1 MLVSASRR
9 NNLCTEVREGGT
21 PSPARETHALPLTLC
36 IAQLASPIIMKHRF
50 VVPVLFC
57 VLISFV
63 VPQLQAQD
71 EGSIKQ
77 AMSPEEFH
85 KAGLD
90 KLSDEELRNLDRW
103 LRGDR
108 EKTAKKA
115 SAKTSKAK
123 MDLIV
128 SRVNGS
134 FGGLSGG
141 TVIELEDG
149 TAWKQANVDDR
160 FRGSPV
166 DHPGAAVIRGVF
178 GYKMRIEGVPEF
190 YVDPVRR

>member
-1 MLVSASRR
+1 
-9 NNLCTEVREGGT
+9 
-21 PSPARETHALPLTLC
+21 
-36 IAQLASPIIMKHRF
+36 MKHSF
-50 VVPVLFC
+50 ATPALFC
-57 VLISFV
+57 ALVFFA
-63 VPQLQAQD
+63 VPHLHAQD
-71 EGSIKQ
+71 EGGIKQ

-103 LRGDR
+103 LSGDR

-115 SAKTSKAK
+115 AAKTTKAK
-123 MDLIV
+123 MDLVV
-128 SRVNGS
+128 SRVNGN
-134 FGGLSGG
+134 FGGWGG
-141 TVIELEDG
+141 TTVIQLEDG
-149 TAWKQANVDDR
+149 TAWKQANSDDR

-166 DHPGAAVIRGVF
+166 DHPRAAVIHGIF

>member
-1 MLVSASRR
+1 MKYQFVA
-9 NNLCTEVREGGT
+9 
-21 PSPARETHALPLTLC
+21 PA
-36 IAQLASPIIMKHRF
+36 
-50 VVPVLFC
+50 LFC
-57 VLISFV
+57 ALVFFA

-71 EGSIKQ
+71 EGGIKQ

-90 KLSDEELRNLDRW
+90 KLSDDELRNLDRW

-115 SAKTSKAK
+115 ATRTSKTK

-134 FGGLSGG
+134 FGGLGGG

-149 TAWKQANVDDR
+149 TAWKQANADDH

-166 DHPGAAVIRGVF
+166 DHPGAAVIHGIF

-190 YVDPVRR
+190 YVDPVRK

>member
-1 MLVSASRR
+1 
-9 NNLCTEVREGGT
+9 
-21 PSPARETHALPLTLC
+21 
-36 IAQLASPIIMKHRF
+36 MKHSF
-50 VVPVLFC
+50 ATPALFC
-57 VLISFV
+57 ALVFFAAPHLR
-63 VPQLQAQD
+63 AQD
-71 EGSIKQ
+71 EGGIKQ

-103 LRGDR
+103 LSGDR

-115 SAKTSKAK
+115 AAKTSKAK

-128 SRVNGS
+128 SRVNGT
-134 FGGLSGG
+134 FGGLSGR

-149 TAWKQANVDDR
+149 TAWKQANADDR

-166 DHPGAAVIRGVF
+166 DHPGAAVIHGIF
-178 GYKMRIEGVPEF
+178 GYKMRVEGVPEF

>member
-1 MLVSASRR
+1 
-9 NNLCTEVREGGT
+9 
-21 PSPARETHALPLTLC
+21 
-36 IAQLASPIIMKHRF
+36 MKHQF
-50 VVPVLFC
+50 VVAALFC
-57 VLISFV
+57 ALVFFV
-63 VPQLQAQD
+63 APQLQAQD
-71 EGSIKQ
+71 EGSIRQ

-90 KLSDEELRNLDRW
+90 KLSDDELRNLDRW
-103 LRGDR
+103 LKGDR

-115 SAKTSKAK
+115 STRASKAK

-134 FGGLSGG
+134 FGGLGGG

-149 TAWKQANVDDR
+149 TAWKQANADDHFGR
-160 FRGSPV
+160 SPV
-166 DHPGAAVIRGVF
+166 DHPGAAVIHGIF

>member
-1 MLVSASRR
+1 MKNVFVA
-9 NNLCTEVREGGT
+9 
-21 PSPARETHALPLTLC
+21 PA
-36 IAQLASPIIMKHRF
+36 
-50 VVPVLFC
+50 LFC
-57 VLISFV
+57 ALVFFA
-63 VPQLQAQD
+63 VPHLHAQD
-71 EGSIKQ
+71 QGSIKQ

-115 SAKTSKAK
+115 AAKTSKAK

-134 FGGLSGG
+134 FGGLGG
-141 TVIELEDG
+141 ATVIELEDG
-149 TAWKQANVDDR
+149 TAWKQANADDH

-166 DHPGAAVIRGVF
+166 DQPGPADSPRVS
-178 GYKMRIEGVPEF
+178 GYNMLN
-190 YVDPVRR
+190 

>member
-1 MLVSASRR
+1 MKYQFVA
-9 NNLCTEVREGGT
+9 
-21 PSPARETHALPLTLC
+21 PA
-36 IAQLASPIIMKHRF
+36 
-50 VVPVLFC
+50 LFC
-57 VLISFV
+57 ALVFLV

-71 EGSIKQ
+71 EGGIKQ

-149 TAWKQANVDDR
+149 TASKQANADDR
-160 FRGSPV
+160 FRGSPA
-166 DHPGAAVIRGVF
+166 DHHGSEVVH
-178 GYKMRIEGVPEF
+178 GYF
-190 YVDPVRR
+190 C

>member
-1 MLVSASRR
+1 M
-9 NNLCTEVREGGT
+9 
-21 PSPARETHALPLTLC
+21 LPLTGFS
-36 IAQLASPIIMKHRF
+36 AQLASPIIMKHRF
-50 VVPVLFC
+50 VVPALFFAL
-57 VLISFV
+57 VFFFV
-63 VPQLQAQD
+63 PHLHAQD

-103 LRGDR
+103 LSGDR

-115 SAKTSKAK
+115 AAKTSKAK

-128 SRVNGS
+128 SRVNGT
-134 FGGLSGG
+134 FGGLSGR
-141 TVIELEDG
+141 TVIELDDG
-149 TAWKQANVDDR
+149 TAWKQANADDH
-160 FRGSPV
+160 FRGSAV

>member
-1 MLVSASRR
+1 MKYQFVA
-9 NNLCTEVREGGT
+9 
-21 PSPARETHALPLTLC
+21 PA
-36 IAQLASPIIMKHRF
+36 
-50 VVPVLFC
+50 LFC
-57 VLISFV
+57 ALVFFV

-103 LRGDR
+103 LKGDR

-115 SAKTSKAK
+115 TTRASKAK

-134 FGGLSGG
+134 FGGLGGG

-149 TAWKQANVDDR
+149 TAWKQANSDDH
-160 FRGSPV
+160 FSGSPV
-166 DHPGAAVIRGVF
+166 DHPGAVVIHGIF

-190 YVDPVRR
+190 YVDPVRK

>member
-1 MLVSASRR
+1 
-9 NNLCTEVREGGT
+9 
-21 PSPARETHALPLTLC
+21 
-36 IAQLASPIIMKHRF
+36 MKHRF
-50 VVPVLFC
+50 VIPLLFC

-63 VPQLQAQD
+63 VPHLHAQD
-71 EGSIKQ
+71 EGSIRQ

-103 LRGDR
+103 LSGDR

>member
-1 MLVSASRR
+1 MKNSFVA
-9 NNLCTEVREGGT
+9 
-21 PSPARETHALPLTLC
+21 PA
-36 IAQLASPIIMKHRF
+36 
-50 VVPVLFC
+50 LFC
-57 VLISFV
+57 ALVFFAAPYLH
-63 VPQLQAQD
+63 AQD
-71 EGSIKQ
+71 EGGIKQ

-103 LRGDR
+103 LSGDR

-115 SAKTSKAK
+115 SAKISKAK

-128 SRVNGS
+128 SRVNGT
-134 FGGLSGG
+134 FGGLSGR

-149 TAWKQANVDDR
+149 TKWKQANAEDR
-160 FRGSPV
+160 FRGSSV

-190 YVDPVRR
+190 YVDPFAR

>member
-1 MLVSASRR
+1 MKNSLVA
-9 NNLCTEVREGGT
+9 
-21 PSPARETHALPLTLC
+21 PA
-36 IAQLASPIIMKHRF
+36 
-50 VVPVLFC
+50 LFC
-57 VLISFV
+57 ALVFFG
-63 VPQLQAQD
+63 VPHLHAQD

-90 KLSDEELRNLDRW
+90 KLSDDELRNLDRW

-108 EKTAKKA
+108 EKTSKKA
-115 SAKTSKAK
+115 AARTSKSK

-134 FGGLSGG
+134 FGGLGG
-141 TVIELEDG
+141 ATVIELEDG
-149 TAWKQANVDDR
+149 TAWKQANSDDH

-166 DHPGAAVIRGVF
+166 DHPGAAVIHGVF

>member
-1 MLVSASRR
+1 MKYQFVA
-9 NNLCTEVREGGT
+9 
-21 PSPARETHALPLTLC
+21 PA
-36 IAQLASPIIMKHRF
+36 
-50 VVPVLFC
+50 LFC
-57 VLISFV
+57 ALVFFV

-71 EGSIKQ
+71 EGSIRQ

-103 LRGDR
+103 LKGDR

-115 SAKTSKAK
+115 ATRTSKAK
-123 MDLIV
+123 MDLVV

-134 FGGLSGG
+134 FGGLGGG

-149 TAWKQANVDDR
+149 TAWKQANSDDH

-166 DHPGAAVIRGVF
+166 DHPGAAVIHGIF

-190 YVDPVRR
+190 YVDPVRK